1 MLPNLMVIP
10 YPALTRGKI
19 FGHKIAGITGL
30 TYKALR
36 HSPPSLP
43 LAPLACVASPLALSR
58 SAHPSDSEITHPP
71 LHV

>member
-19 FGHKIAGITGL
+19 FGHKNAGITGL
-30 TYKALR
+30 TYTALC
-36 HSPPSLP
+36 HSLSLP
-43 LAPLACVASPLALSR
+43 LLAFVASPLALGLPAR
-58 SAHPSDSEITHPP
+58 PLDSEITQPA

>member
-19 FGHKIAGITGL
+19 FGHKNAGITGL

-36 HSPPSLP
+36 HYLSLSPS
-43 LAPLACVASPLALSR
+43 ARVASPSARSR
-58 SAHPSDSEITHPP
+58 SAHPSDSEITRPP